1 MNKGNYRKNN
11 WKKMMNI
18 EIMDREIMIIIII
31 GKKIMIMVRE
41 VREVIMITNIITIK
55 KVIGK
60 IIKMM
65 DGIILILE

>member
-65 DGIILILE
+65 D

>member
-60 IIKMM
+60 IM
-65 DGIILILE
+65 E